1 MLQAVKRILKGILVA
16 GWLDAG
22 KSLAT
27 CTLAI
32 VQEGLECMKL

>member
-1 MLQAVKRILKGILVA
+1 MLQAVKRIFEGTLVA
-16 GWLDAG
+16 GWLDTD

-27 CTLAI
+27 CMLAI